1 MKITVRKQG
10 LSYISGENVNLYN
23 LIFEGHF
30 FAFYENKKYI
40 CLLSEQFILSNLP
53 WDILPSTQSK
63 QSEIY
68 TRLFI
73 MTLFIVTNDW
83 KQTKYPSVESQLNKL
98 WYIYTFEFVLT
109 WVSSGRG
116 SSLALFLFVPFQSVV
131 GCVVLCV
138 LSHVWLVAT
147 LWTVAPQVSLS
158 MGFSRLEQWSELLF
172 PSPGDFPNAGIEPVS
187 LTSPALEGR
196 FLTTAPPGKPFQSV
210 LNFKKDDCQK
220 LPQADT
226 FF

>member
-10 LSYISGENVNLYN
+10 LSYISGENVSWYN

-116 SSLALFLFVPFQSVV
+116 SSLALFLFVLLQSVV
-131 GCVVLCV
+131 CCVVLCCV
-138 LSHVWLVAT
+138 VC
-147 LWTVAPQVSLS
+147 PQSCLTCCNPVDCSPP
-158 MGFSRLEQWSELLF
+158 GFSVHGILQARTVEWVAISFSRGFSQCRDWTCVSYISCLGRQILNYGTTWEALSEC
-172 PSPGDFPNAGIEPVS
+172 S
-187 LTSPALEGR
+187 
-196 FLTTAPPGKPFQSV
+196 
-210 LNFKKDDCQK
+210 
-220 LPQADT
+220 
-226 FF
+226 